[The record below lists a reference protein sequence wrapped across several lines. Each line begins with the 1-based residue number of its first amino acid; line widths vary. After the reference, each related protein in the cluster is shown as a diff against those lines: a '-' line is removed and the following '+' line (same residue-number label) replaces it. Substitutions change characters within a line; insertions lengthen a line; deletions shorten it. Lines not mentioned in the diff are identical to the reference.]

1 MTFMYVVF
9 YLIILGTLG
18 FNFMGSLETINVVDE
33 FENDN
38 GELETS
44 NRDVYALSNGS
55 WVIIGLAILWT
66 AFAFWFIARQ
76 SIMTLF
82 YY

>member
-1 MTFMYVVF
+1 MYVVF

-44 NRDVYALSNGS
+44 NREVDALTDRS
-55 WVIIGLAILWT
+55 WLIIGLTLVWT
-66 AFAFWFIARQ
+66 GLSFWFIARQ

>member
-33 FENDN
+33 FENEN

-44 NRDVYALSNGS
+44 NRDVDALTDRS
-55 WVIIGLAILWT
+55 WLIIGLALVWT
-66 AFAFWFIARQ
+66 GLSFWFIARQ